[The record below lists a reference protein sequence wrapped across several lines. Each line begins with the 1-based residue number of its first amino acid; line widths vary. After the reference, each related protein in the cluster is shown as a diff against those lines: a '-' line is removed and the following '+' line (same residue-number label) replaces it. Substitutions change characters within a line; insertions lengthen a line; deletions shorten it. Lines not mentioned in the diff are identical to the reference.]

1 MTQQMNSMKIEL
13 NAQRIKND
21 EQMRQIT
28 QLRSELEDKK
38 NAIERLTT
46 DNEKLIN
53 QQNQL
58 DHQRASSVAASL

>member
-21 EQMRQIT
+21 EQMRQMT

-53 QQNQL
+53 QQN
-58 DHQRASSVAASL
+58 